1 MDTIAE
7 LQKKLKMATAAE
19 AKAEGALYPTGIIID
34 LNSPE
39 GNVFYIMGL
48 CQKLFR
54 QLGLGDEEYNRYFKE
69 CQNGYYKDVLE
80 ISRRWFGL
88 IYINEGNNND

>member
-1 MDTIAE
+1 MNTITE
-7 LQKKLKMATAAE
+7 LQKKLDLALAGE
-19 AKAEGALYPTGIIID
+19 AKAEGAIYPTGIIID

-48 CQKLFR
+48 CQKLFH
-54 QLGLGDEEYNRYFKE
+54 QLELSDEEYQRYFKE

-80 ISRRWFGL
+80 ISRRWFGF
-88 IYINEGNNND
+88 IYINEEKNND

>member
-1 MDTIAE
+1 METIAE
-7 LQKKLKMATAAE
+7 LQKKLNLATAAE
-19 AKAEGALYPTGIIID
+19 TKADGALYPTGIIID

-48 CQKLFR
+48 CQRLFR
-54 QLGLGDEEYNRYFKE
+54 QLALGDDEYQHYFKE

-80 ISRRWFGL
+80 ISHRWFGF
-88 IYINEGNNND
+88 IYINEGASND

>member
-1 MDTIAE
+1 MDTIVQ
-7 LQKKLKMATAAE
+7 LQEKLKMTMAGE
-19 AKAEGALYPTGIIID
+19 AKAEGAMFPTGIIID
-34 LNSPE
+34 LAAPE

-54 QLGLGDEEYNRYFKE
+54 QLDLGDEEYQRYFKE

-80 ISRRWFGL
+80 ISRRWFGF
-88 IYINEGNNND
+88 IYINEGK